1 MNNMITISNLSRSFR
16 QTPILR
22 PNNNDASGAS
32 FADCVQKEAD
42 KQNISNDETIQSV
55 DEYRTYLNNKLQNLS
70 FDSSN
75 RMDTTMVSISDAG
88 INRMMKDPGYEE
100 WVIGQVRS
108 VFSANDPFSG
118 MAGGKFIIVR
128 FSDKE
133 SDLNITMERAGF
145 PSGQDSMM
153 PKTHKDEDENFW
165 NRRQNRLEEQIVIN
179 EEIREREATGLSI
192 MITPFLDLTGKKIV
206 RGDNAN

>member
-1 MNNMITISNLSRSFR
+1 MNNMITISSMSRAFR
-16 QTPILR
+16 QTPVRR
-22 PNNNDASGAS
+22 PSKNDVKGAS

-42 KQNISNDETIQSV
+42 KQNISNNETIRSV

-88 INRMMKDPGYEE
+88 ISRMMKDPGYEE

-108 VFSANDPFSG
+108 VFSTNDPFSG
-118 MAGGKFIIVR
+118 MAGRKFIIVR
-128 FSDKE
+128 FSEKE

-145 PSGQDSMM
+145 QNGQDSMM

-165 NRRQNRLEEQIVIN
+165 SRRQNRLEEQIVIN
-179 EEIREREATGLSI
+179 EELRERETVGLSI
-192 MITPFLDLTGKKIV
+192 MISPFLDFTGKKIV
-206 RGDNAN
+206 GGDNAN